1 MGFDMTQ
8 AKVGDKLLTRGG
20 EVLTLVDIERD
31 AKHYPFILQTED
43 DCVFSVTNQGNRYLE
58 EETDYDIVGFADEQ
72 PTETASENKG
82 VKSDQREHSHYF
94 KDVRHLDFIDVY
106 RVIDLWELKDP
117 ALQHALK
124 KLLVPGN
131 RGHKDIQKDV
141 QDVIDS
147 CKRWQEMQA
156 ENGTKENCKP

>member
-8 AKVGDKLLTRGG
+8 VKVGDKLLTRDGRVVTVV
-20 EVLTLVDIERD
+20 EID
-31 AKHYPFILQTED
+31 ADFGR
-43 DCVFSVTNQGNRYLE
+43 SVPYRLSNDLWYFPNGTWDNSSNGDAYS
-58 EETDYDIVGFADEQ
+58 IVGFADEQ
-72 PTETASENKG
+72 SRTSEVVPEPENKG
-82 VKSDQREHSHYF
+82 VKSDQREHNHYF

-156 ENGTKENCKP
+156 ENGTKE